1 MYGLAIIDIIA
12 ILLYFIIVLGM
23 GYYSSLRIKNQ
34 EDYFLGG
41 RRFGKLVQTF
51 AAFGQATSV
60 ENAVGMTVIVFRN
73 GLAGVLQSVS
83 GIFYMPLYWITA
95 VWYRRLRTIT
105 LGDFFE
111 ERFNSKGI
119 AAFYAVVSAIFFMM
133 IIGLGFMAMTKT
145 VTAITEKPTTELTTS
160 QLAQREKAIEL
171 ENLENTDIRLL
182 SDSDKERMKELRLLE
197 PKKEYSYINEMF
209 LMWLVALIVVLYAG
223 FGGLEAA
230 FLNDTLQ
237 GILILLLSILLV
249 PFAYDKIETLF
260 NVDGMKGVIE
270 VARSKLPESAFE
282 LWGSPQLTD
291 FTWYYLVVLT
301 ITIFINISTQANQ
314 LTTCGSAKDDYT
326 ARFGFT
332 SGIFLKRI
340 ASLLWG
346 ITAILLIVL
355 YSDLISNPD
364 YLWGKAT
371 RDLLGPL
378 NIGLVGLMIACLLA
392 ALMSTATAL
401 MITASSLL
409 THNLVRPLFP
419 GKSEKTYLNIGKT
432 NGFLIM
438 LGAVASAMWFDNIFQ
453 MLKILWEF
461 NIIIAAGF
469 WLGMKWRRAN
479 RKAVWVSAIS
489 TAMLFFILQL
499 IIPMFPGVKT
509 NKYLAKTVEPKEIVS
524 EYKARKVDV
533 QDRIN
538 EIQLWE
544 DLNEKGVINTPR
556 PIQLVEGEVF
566 SKKYI
571 TEERS
576 IFWSKGIKYNNEGE
590 VYGSGL
596 LSLELVALDAIG
608 FNLSKNDHAYN
619 ETLRLLIRSIWP
631 FFILILISICTK
643 PESKE
648 RLDRFYVKL
657 KTPSLADRKEDE
669 RQLNI
674 SYQNPNRY
682 DYKKMFPK
690 SNWEFEKFEKLDI
703 KGLLYFSL
711 GGALILGIL
720 YILSYLGK

>member
-1 MYGLAIIDIIA
+1 MYGLAVVDIVA
-12 ILLYFIIVLGM
+12 ILLYFIVVLGM

-41 RRFGKLVQTF
+41 RRFGKLIQTF

-83 GIFYMPLYWITA
+83 GIFYMPLYWITSI
-95 VWYRRLRTIT
+95 WYRRLRTIT

-111 ERFNSKGI
+111 ERYNSKGI
-119 AAFYAVVSAIFFMM
+119 AAFYALVSAIFFMM

-145 VTAITEKPTTELTTS
+145 VMAITEKPVSELTVS
-160 QLAQREKAIEL
+160 ELSEREKALEL
-171 ENLENTDIRLL
+171 DKLENTDARLL
-182 SDSDKERMKELRLLE
+182 SNNDKENLQELRLME
-197 PKKEYSYINEMF
+197 PQKDFSYINEKY
-209 LMWLVALIVVLYAG
+209 LMWLVAIIVVLYAG

-237 GILILLLSILLV
+237 GILILLLSVLLV
-249 PFAYDKIETLF
+249 PFAYSRIELLF
-260 NVDGMKGVIE
+260 NVEGINGVIE

-314 LTTCGSAKDDYT
+314 LTACGSAKDDYT

-332 SGIFLKRI
+332 SGILLKRV

-364 YLWGKAT
+364 YLWGRAT

-378 NIGLVGLMIACLLA
+378 NLGLVGLMIACLMA

-409 THNLVRPLFP
+409 THNMVRPLFP
-419 GKSEKTYLNIGKT
+419 GKSEKTYLNVGKI
-432 NGFLIM
+432 NGMLIM
-438 LGAVASAMWFDNIFQ
+438 LGAVLSAMWFDNIYQ

-461 NIIIAAGF
+461 NIIVAAGF
-469 WLGMKWRRAN
+469 WLGMKWRKAN
-479 RKAVWVSAIS
+479 RKAVWTSAIS
-489 TAMLFFILQL
+489 TAFLFFILQL
-499 IIPMFPGVKT
+499 VIPLFPGVKT
-509 NKYLAKTVEPKEIVS
+509 NEYLAKTIDSKEILS
-524 EYKARKVDV
+524 EYKARKIDVDN
-533 QDRIN
+533 RLK

-544 DLNEKGVINTPR
+544 KLNEKGIVNTKKPS
-556 PIQLVEGEVF
+556 PLKEGDVF
-566 SKKYI
+566 TKKFF
-571 TEERS
+571 TEKRS
-576 IFWSKGIKYNNEGE
+576 IFWSKGIKYDDDGV

-596 LSLELVALDAIG
+596 LSLELLAVDAMG
-608 FNLSKNDHAYN
+608 FDLSKNDQALN
-619 ETLRLLIRSIWP
+619 ETIRLLIRSIWP
-631 FFILILISICTK
+631 FLILMLVSIFTK
-643 PESKE
+643 AEPKE
-648 RLDRFYVKL
+648 RLDRFYVKM
-657 KTPSLADRKEDE
+657 KTPSVADRDEDD
-669 RQLNI
+669 RQMKL
-674 SYQNPNRY
+674 SYENPHRF

-690 SNWEFEKFEKLDI
+690 SSWEFEKFEKVDI

-711 GGALILGIL
+711 GTALILSIL
-720 YILSYLGK
+720 YIISFLGK

>member
-682 DYKKMFPK
+682 DYKKMFPR